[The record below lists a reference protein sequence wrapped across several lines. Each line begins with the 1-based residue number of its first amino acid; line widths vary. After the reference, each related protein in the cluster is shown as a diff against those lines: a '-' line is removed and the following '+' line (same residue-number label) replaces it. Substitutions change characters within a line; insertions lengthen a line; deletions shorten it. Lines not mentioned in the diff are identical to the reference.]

1 MDQSLLGVAAPLRF
15 LGGSSQL
22 PKKKKIFG
30 DRLRA
35 TKSFLRC
42 QGIKLRKAAITP
54 TQLLEQIGALG
65 KYNKGQCEEVRE
77 SHLLDLAEMSGR
89 CLAATEVQSWT
100 ASSRNYGMH
109 TVDEYE
115 MLMSEVQLRAIIQ
128 NMDKQGADQQTD
140 GDEIM
145 VKDEVT
151 ISKLETSWGA
161 KSWERSA
168 RSLISTR
175 G

>member
-1 MDQSLLGVAAPLRF
+1 LRF

-42 QGIKLRKAAITP
+42 QGMKLRKAAITP
-54 TQLLEQIGALG
+54 IQLLGQIGALE
-65 KYNKGQCEEVRE
+65 KCNKGQCEEARE
-77 SHLLDLAEMSGR
+77 SHLLDLAEVSGR
-89 CLAATEVQSWT
+89 FLAATEAQNWT
-100 ASSRNYGMH
+100 APSRNYGMH

-115 MLMSEVQLRAIIQ
+115 MLMSEIQLRAIVQ
-128 NMDKQGADQQTD
+128 NMEKQGADQQTD

-145 VKDEVT
+145 VKDGMT
-151 ISKLETSWGA
+151 ISKFSREEGSIGRWKQGGEPNLG
-161 KSWERSA
+161 KDQQD
-168 RSLISTR
+168 L
-175 G
+175 